1 MIFIFLLYLSV
12 SNFPA
17 MIRYR
22 LTLKIRNKCYLKI
35 ECVCRRDLLAAF
47 SSWRS
52 YYNGHGRRILSSA
65 EKVQGES
72 PGVEQEEDVETAS
85 AGRGRWRLLVPTWE
99 RGLERAGS
107 RSWPIGP
114 KRDLRPI
121 QSNALAAHTGLR
133 RPSGE
138 EGGICKVVLQRQGR
152 GSGLASSSS
161 TRF

>member
-1 MIFIFLLYLSV
+1 
-12 SNFPA
+12 

-121 QSNALAAHTGLR
+121 QPNALAAHTGLR
-133 RPSGE
+133 RPSGGRAE
-138 EGGICKVVLQRQGR
+138 YARWYCRGRAGALGWHLPPAPDSRGAVTGPRERTAR
-152 GSGLASSSS
+152 GS
-161 TRF
+161 